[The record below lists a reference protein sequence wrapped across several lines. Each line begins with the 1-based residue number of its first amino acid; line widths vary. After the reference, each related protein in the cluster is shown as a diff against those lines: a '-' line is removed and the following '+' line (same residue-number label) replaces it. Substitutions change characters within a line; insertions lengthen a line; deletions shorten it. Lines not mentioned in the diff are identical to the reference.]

1 MEISGLSIVILDTAD
16 AVVTRA
22 MVELEALAKRRPD
35 ALVSLAAGETFEP
48 FMDALAFE
56 EQSSSFA
63 MSALRYTYHHEF
75 RDYEPTDSGGL
86 AHELLGCSA
95 IAKAHAEGRF
105 IVVPSGGSDGLLRE
119 HEEHLAA
126 VGGVQ
131 MQFLGIG
138 SNGKIAC
145 CEPGTPFDLG
155 FHRASMVEMTREHIQ
170 SRFPDGSETPTEV
183 ITAGP
188 STILSAERV
197 VLMATGAS
205 KAAAVRDMMDGGV
218 ESTCPASLLR
228 RHPDA
233 VVLLDSSAAADLE
246 WPGI

>member
-1 MEISGLSIVILDTAD
+1 MEISGLSIVILDTAE

-22 MVELEALAKRRPD
+22 MVELEGMAKRRPD
-35 ALVSLAAGETFEP
+35 ALVSLAAGETFES
-48 FMDALAFE
+48 FMDALASE
-56 EQSSSFA
+56 EDSGKFKSSQ
-63 MSALRYTYHHEF
+63 LRFTYHPEF
-75 RDYEPTDSGGL
+75 RDFEPSDRGGL
-86 AHELLGCSA
+86 AHELLACSA
-95 IAKAHAEGRF
+95 IAKAHEEGRF
-105 IVVPSGGSDGLLRE
+105 MVIPSGGSDGILRE
-119 HEEHLAA
+119 HEDCLAA

-131 MQFLGIG
+131 LQFLGIG

-155 FHRASMVEMTREHIQ
+155 FHRTTMVEMTLEHIR
-170 SRFPDGSETPTEV
+170 SRFPAGTQTPTEV

-188 STILSAERV
+188 KTILSAERV

-205 KAAAVRDMMDGGV
+205 KAAAVRDMMDGAV

-233 VVLLDSSAAADLE
+233 VVLLDAAAAADLE